1 MRNKIL
7 ESLKLNTENKDIL
20 DMVVKNLKE
29 ERKIIDKH
37 NTDLSN
43 SEEYRKSREE
53 INSATDI
60 NERTRLRQ
68 KQKTPKFYSEEN
80 DPITKLEKLSNKKD
94 NIEDHFEQLEK
105 KLLNKLNTPTETI
118 QKNPQITEEKKICD
132 IYVNLDKYYNN
143 YIEHRKNFNKI
154 SDSSIKGYNAS
165 MRYLKYF
172 INEDTIFNFRFF
184 KDIQKKLQNLPK
196 VFFKYSKYY
205 KSSYEDLLTL
215 KEKENFETLNSKTIN
230 NHINSYSL
238 FFKYLKYEEIV
249 EENPLNDIIPLN
261 EVKGTIKE
269 EYSDNE
275 LKLIFESDMEKPYLN
290 MCRIALYCG
299 LRIEEVLS
307 IKKENIKDN
316 LIYIDLEDT
325 STKNH
330 QRIIPIHKN
339 IINTVNNQ
347 IKTNKGI
354 FLFFNGNGGNEVKN
368 VGKRLNRR
376 IQDIVSSKIK
386 TYHSFRKNFSQVI
399 ELETNA
405 EEKTKTYLM
414 GHSNNSVTHTIYNRG
429 KFNVKKLVD
438 CIEQINYEY

>member
-1 MRNKIL
+1 L
-7 ESLKLNTENKDIL
+7 ESLELNTENKNVL
-20 DMVVKNLKE
+20 DMVIKNLKK
-29 ERKIIDKH
+29 ERKIVDNY

-43 SEEYRKSREE
+43 SEEFRKEKE
-53 INSATDI
+53 KINSTPDI
-60 NERTRLRQ
+60 NERKELRQ

-80 DPITKLEKLSNKKD
+80 DPIVKLEKLSNKKD
-94 NIEDHFEQLEK
+94 NIEDHFEQLEQ
-105 KLLNKLNTPTETI
+105 KLLSKINTPNETI
-118 QKNPQITEEKKICD
+118 QKTPQIEPIKKSSD
-132 IYVNLDKYYNN
+132 IFINLDKYYNN

-165 MRYLKYF
+165 MKYLKYF
-172 INEDTIFNFRFF
+172 INENTIFDFRFF
-184 KDIQKKLQNLPK
+184 KDIQKKLQTLPK
-196 VFFKYSKYY
+196 NFFKYPKYY
-205 KSSYEDLLTL
+205 QKTYEDLLLL
-215 KEKENFETLNSKTIN
+215 KEKENYETLNTKTIN

-249 EENPLNDIIPLN
+249 EHNPLNDIIPLN
-261 EVKGTIKE
+261 EIKGTVKE

-275 LKLIFESDMEKPYLN
+275 LKLIFNSDMEKPYLN

-339 IINTVNNQ
+339 IIDTIEDQ
-347 IKTNKGI
+347 IKTNKGV

-376 IQDIVSSKIK
+376 IQDVVSSKIK
-386 TYHSFRKNFSQVI
+386 TYHSFRKNFSQEI
-399 ELETNA
+399 ELETNS

-414 GHSNNSVTHTIYNRG
+414 GHSNNSVTHNIYNRG
-429 KFNVKKLVD
+429 KFNINKLVD
-438 CIEQINYEY
+438 CIDQITFEY